1 MEDGS
6 PTLYILSSDI
16 PAALNTVKLAGKER
30 RPCLFCGETFRISE
44 MRNHVGAH
52 ILKAQRGVADFSLI
66 VGKEVSSF
74 RFHITI
80 TITSSTNRDTFLQ
93 IGINPC
99 GWCGKEQCKTR
110 LTESENSMK
119 ITSDCEYHYQNMKYR
134 NAMTSTNP
142 NPCTNVPL
150 NCPQS
155 DTFWKYGFISHIA
168 DRQLTESIELPILDF
183 PLDLWVM
190 THISKWE
197 EFKFGIPT
205 FKD

>member
-16 PAALNTVKLAGKER
+16 PATLNTVKLSGKER

-99 GWCGKEQCKTR
+99 GWFC
-110 LTESENSMK
+110 SS
-119 ITSDCEYHYQNMKYR
+119 H
-134 NAMTSTNP
+134 ST
-142 NPCTNVPL
+142 TAHG
-150 NCPQS
+150 
-155 DTFWKYGFISHIA
+155 T
-168 DRQLTESIELPILDF
+168 
-183 PLDLWVM
+183 
-190 THISKWE
+190 
-197 EFKFGIPT
+197 
-205 FKD
+205 